1 MAAPTTTG
9 SSLASQWW
17 AQYTHAR
24 SALSEVWESGRAC
37 QHVHTQRP
45 PAHCSPAAGS
55 VVSGSGGLR
64 KREEEEAEKRAA
76 AAACTTEPA
85 TVIRPRAGPRGTATN
100 LGSSRV
106 LPPHR
111 FLRRAGCR
119 RPRRCHG
126 PGSPESRAPR
136 VPAADSPLKDN
147 GALSTLLGPA
157 LKSRGP
163 ANHHHTRPGGGLP
176 RVDSQAST
184 FPVPRVATG

>member
-1 MAAPTTTG
+1 M
-9 SSLASQWW
+9 
-17 AQYTHAR
+17 
-24 SALSEVWESGRAC
+24 
-37 QHVHTQRP
+37 HTQRP
-45 PAHCSPAAGS
+45 PAHCSPAGS

-64 KREEEEAEKRAA
+64 RKEAEKRAA
-76 AAACTTEPA
+76 AACTTDPA

-100 LGSSRV
+100 LGSSRA

-147 GALSTLLGPA
+147 GALSTLHGPA
-157 LKSRGP
+157 SKSRGP
-163 ANHHHTRPGGGLP
+163 ANRHHTRLGGGTWLLRRALSLCLALQWVNKSSRGSRAKHRVTCYTAAIGRKKMTSREATAYKLLP
-176 RVDSQAST
+176 VSL
-184 FPVPRVATG
+184 PI